1 LGSFGVPP
9 ACRHSS
15 VPSFYVLPEKKPKQ
29 SSGGSG
35 DDNGGSGGGAM
46 AANCRAPLPQQR
58 KMEVV
63 EKIKNKRLTINRR

>member
-1 LGSFGVPP
+1 MYSLQKNQNNQAGV
-9 ACRHSS
+9 AVMTS
-15 VPSFYVLPEKKPKQ
+15 
-29 SSGGSG
+29 
-35 DDNGGSGGGAM
+35 SGGGAM